1 MVEEG
6 WASKH
11 DIAMKHT
18 PGTLIRRLK
27 LQQIAIF
34 EKLIEGG
41 SMSAASRE
49 LNMTQ
54 PAVSKSIREL
64 EQHFDEVLFI
74 RGKHGV
80 RLTEF
85 GELLHRHTQSLVA
98 GLRFLAD
105 DANSW
110 STGVSGQVVVGTLLT
125 ASAKLLPRAVL
136 RMQETAPNI
145 IVKIHVGSNDAL
157 FPELVRGQ
165 FDVIIGFLPEDTGN
179 PVFTHV
185 PLYDETLCA
194 VVSRQHPLAL
204 APAIDLRQLQD
215 ETWIVPT
222 HESVAR
228 RSAQAFFE
236 KANMS
241 MPGKVIESVSLL
253 TNLGLLMESTMVALM
268 PYAVAEQFV
277 RAGQLNILRHGV
289 DSPVGKVGYTLLAD
303 RTPTAATARLL
314 AALEEVAGR

>member
-1 MVEEG
+1 
-6 WASKH
+6 
-11 DIAMKHT
+11 MKHT
-18 PGTLIRRLK
+18 QSTLTRRLK

-41 SMSAASRE
+41 SMSAAARE
-49 LNMTQ
+49 LNLTQ
-54 PAVSKSIREL
+54 PAVSKCIRDL
-64 EQHFDEVLFI
+64 EQQFNEALFI

-85 GELLHRHTQSLVA
+85 GELLHRHTQSLVG

-110 STGVSGQVVVGTLLT
+110 SAGISGQVVVGTLLA
-125 ASAKLLPRAVL
+125 ASAKLLPKAVL
-136 RMQETAPNI
+136 RLQEIAPNI

-157 FPELVRGQ
+157 FPELIRGH
-165 FDVIIGFLPEDTGN
+165 FDVVIGFLPDDTGN
-179 PVFTHV
+179 PTFTHV

-204 APAIDLRQLQD
+204 GSTIDLRQLQD

-228 RSAQAFFE
+228 RSAHAFFE
-236 KANMS
+236 NAGMS
-241 MPGKVIESVSLL
+241 MPRKVIESVSLL
-253 TNLGLLMESTMVALM
+253 TNLGLLMESSMVALM

-303 RTPTAATARLL
+303 RTPTAATTRLL
-314 AALEEVAGR
+314 TALEEVAGRQGINQTI